1 MQTAKPLRDK
11 KIILGV
17 TGCIAAY
24 KSAELLRA
32 LKKLGADVW
41 VIMTRSAREFV
52 APLTF
57 RTLSGNP
64 CITEMYD
71 SSAAATPV
79 PHISISDSADLLLVA
94 PATANIIGKT
104 AGGIADDMLS
114 TTIMA
119 CRAPK
124 IFAPAMNTNM
134 WGNPLVREN
143 VKKLKGLGYCFIGPA
158 SGELACGT
166 EGEGRL
172 ACIEDIV
179 AAVEAKIGIKQDLA
193 GKKVLITAGGTREAI
208 DPVRFIGNRSS
219 GKMGL
224 ALARQ
229 ALDRGAEVRV
239 VLADARIDFP
249 KEAALEKVSS
259 ALEMKKTVLKH
270 FDWADIVIMAA
281 AISDFK
287 PAVEAKDKIKKG
299 TGDRIPDTEAAIKL
313 ERTDDI
319 LQELGKKKGSKTLI
333 GFSVESK
340 DLIKNSKRK
349 LKEKNLDLI
358 VANPVEAFE
367 SDESEAVLMSSG
379 GRSVKLKKQDK
390 AKLAA
395 SILDSVL

>member
-1 MQTAKPLRDK
+1 
-11 KIILGV
+11 
-17 TGCIAAY
+17 
-24 KSAELLRA
+24 
-32 LKKLGADVW
+32 
-41 VIMTRSAREFV
+41 
-52 APLTF
+52 
-57 RTLSGNP
+57 
-64 CITEMYD
+64 MYD